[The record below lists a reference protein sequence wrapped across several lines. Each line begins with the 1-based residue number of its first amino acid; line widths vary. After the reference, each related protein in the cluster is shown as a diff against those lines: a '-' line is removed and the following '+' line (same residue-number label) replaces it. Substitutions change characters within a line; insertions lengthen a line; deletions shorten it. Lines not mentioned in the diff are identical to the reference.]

1 MLQRTLLASLV
12 VLALAATVAIAG
24 GYATIQVV
32 AMPKGVVADRAFD
45 LEFDVKLNGTE
56 PASKLTPVVV
66 ATSGKS
72 TVRAKAAET
81 ARPGRYAAAVKLPRE
96 GNWQLV
102 IESNYCNNRLV
113 LEPTA
118 VASAKAAPA
127 KVASR

>member
-1 MLQRTLLASLV
+1 MFQRSLLVTLV
-12 VLALAATVAIAG
+12 VLALAAAAAIAG

-56 PASKLTPVVV
+56 PASKLAPVVV

-72 TVRAKAAET
+72 TIRAKAVET
-81 ARPGRYAAAVKLPRE
+81 KHAGRYAAAVKLPRE

-102 IESNYCNNRLV
+102 IESNYCGNRLV
-113 LEPTA
+113 LEPTT
-118 VASAKAAPA
+118 VASAR
-127 KVASR
+127 VASR

>member
-1 MLQRTLLASLV
+1 
-12 VLALAATVAIAG
+12 
-24 GYATIQVV
+24 
-32 AMPKGVVADRAFD
+32 MPKGVVADRAFD